1 MQAVRI
7 GLLGCGTVGG
17 GVVKLLRRN
26 AAMLTAKLGAR
37 IELAG
42 VADRS
47 LKPDPELGLTAELI
61 TRDAH
66 ALVTRPDIDVVVELF
81 GGYEPAQSLI
91 LEALAAGKDVVTANK
106 ALLAVHGDRIFKA
119 AEKHGR
125 FIGFEASV
133 GGGVPIIR
141 TLREA
146 LAGDRQRAVYG
157 IVNGTCNYILTTMAE
172 RGAEFAD
179 VLAEAQRSGL
189 AEADPSLDVGGH
201 DAAHKLCLLVT
212 LAFGVA
218 LAPRQVHTEGI
229 TRITLADIAY
239 ARELGFTVKLLAI
252 AQQEDGAIEARVHPT
267 MVPSRHLLA
276 SVGGAYNAIY
286 IQGEALG
293 STMYFGLG
301 AGELPTATAVVAD
314 ILEIARMRVAG
325 ANSACDHPLGYPF
338 AKIKA
343 AKVKP
348 MDRVVCEYYLR
359 FMAEDKPG
367 VLGRIASVL
376 GRHKVSMASVMQQER
391 APQVTVPVVMRTHE
405 CQERDL
411 RLALAEIR
419 RRKIVKAEP
428 IFIRIEERL

>member
-1 MQAVRI
+1 VKAVRV

-17 GVVKLLRRN
+17 GVVKLMRRN
-26 AAMLTAKLGAR
+26 AAMLTARLGAR
-37 IELAG
+37 LELAG

-47 LKPDPELGLTAELI
+47 LEPDPLMGLTADLI
-61 TRDAH
+61 TRDSE

-81 GGYEPAQSLI
+81 GGIEPAQSLI
-91 LEALAAGKDVVTANK
+91 LKALASGKDVVTANK
-106 ALLAVHGDRIFKA
+106 ALLAEHGDRIFKA
-119 AEKHGR
+119 AVKSGR

-157 IVNGTCNYILTTMAE
+157 IVNGTCNYILSTMAE
-172 RGAEFAD
+172 SGGEFSD
-179 VLAEAQRSGL
+179 VLGQAQRSGL
-189 AEADPSLDVGGH
+189 AEADPSLDIGGH
-201 DAAHKLCLLVT
+201 DAAHKLALLVT

-218 LAPRQVHTEGI
+218 LKPQQVHTEGI
-229 TRITLADIAY
+229 TRITLQDIAY
-239 ARELGFTVKLLAI
+239 AREFGFTVKLLAI
-252 AQQEDGAIEARVHPT
+252 AKSEDGAIEARVHPT

-276 SVGGAYNAIY
+276 GVNGAYNAIY

-301 AGELPTATAVVAD
+301 AGGMPTATAVVAD
-314 ILEIARMRVAG
+314 ILEIARMRLAG
-325 ANSACDHPLGYPF
+325 ATEVSDHALGYPYS
-338 AKIKA
+338 AIKP

-348 MDRVVCEYYLR
+348 MDRIACEYYLR

-376 GRHKVSMASVMQQER
+376 GRHKISIASMIQLER
-391 APQVTVPVVMRTHE
+391 APQVPVVMRTHE
-405 CQERDL
+405 SLERDL
-411 RLALAEIR
+411 RQALEEIH
-419 RRKIVKAEP
+419 RRKIVKTEP
-428 IFIRIEERL
+428 VFIRIEERL